1 MRTGFWWRN
10 LREGDHLE
18 DPGLDG
24 MTILRRNSWKWDG
37 GAWTGLMAQD
47 KDSLQSLGNV
57 VTNLQDP

>member
-1 MRTGFWWRN
+1 
-10 LREGDHLE
+10 LE